1 MMIEYYYSHET
12 PTSSGTKVKNRNVS
26 RASLLR
32 AVPWRGLLP
41 GGVGRPPQLS
51 LSGPR
56 PDVHSESSTGILPKA
71 PLSPRRLCSLLSEK
85 ELTALCAGCHRG
97 ERSSHCNSVPWS
109 LRPAPAAPAC
119 LPAPRQGAEGTPAPG
134 LGKEHIMLCGSSWD
148 AVIGTARISMGLHA
162 ASTVGKMRS
171 LQSPSEN
178 VELKWP
184 PAKAY

>member
-12 PTSSGTKVKNRNVS
+12 PTSSGTKAKNRNVS

-85 ELTALCAGCHRG
+85 ELTALCAGCHHG
-97 ERSSHCNSVPWS
+97 EHSSHCNSAPWS
-109 LRPAPAAPAC
+109 LRPAPAALAC

-134 LGKEHIMLCGSSWD
+134 LGKEHNYAVWQLMGCSHRHCEDLHGPPCSIHCWEDAQFAESIRECG
-148 AVIGTARISMGLHA
+148 A
-162 ASTVGKMRS
+162 
-171 LQSPSEN
+171 
-178 VELKWP
+178 
-184 PAKAY
+184 